1 MSALLKLVCEI
12 GPDLAWDEDAIFR
25 ACCDDVDTP
34 HYLTREDIRKLITEA
49 KEEIKRYGRI
59 TIKRH

>member
-12 GPDLAWDEDAIFR
+12 GPALAWDEDAIFR
-25 ACCDDVDTP
+25 ACLDDVDTP
-34 HYLTREDIRKLITEA
+34 HYLTREDIRKLIRDA
-49 KEEIKRYGRI
+49 KEEEKRYGCV